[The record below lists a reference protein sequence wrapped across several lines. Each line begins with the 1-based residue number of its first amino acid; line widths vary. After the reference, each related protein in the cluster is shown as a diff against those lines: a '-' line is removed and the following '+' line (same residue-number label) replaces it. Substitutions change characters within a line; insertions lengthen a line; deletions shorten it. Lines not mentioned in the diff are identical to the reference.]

1 MSRAARRGILM
12 AIVAVVLAVVVAV
25 FFISRSSAHTGDPG
39 GSVMNQLVPTV
50 SALPGYGTS
59 ALPWVSQ
66 IPQSLEA
73 SYAIKIEPFQS
84 SCDGRPGTQGWTQ
97 VVVQAGFR
105 WKGSLDALV
114 SFMHVRL
121 TELGWKVVHETR
133 PQDPPGQS
141 WTRRLANGSRGNLN
155 VTQEGGPT
163 SSKWQLDATAN
174 PVGKAG
180 SGC

>member
-1 MSRAARRGILM
+1 M
-12 AIVAVVLAVVVAV
+12 AIVGVVLAVAV
-25 FFISRSSAHTGDPG
+25 FYVSRSSAHTGDPRG
-39 GSVMNQLVPTV
+39 TVMDQLVPTV

-66 IPQSLEA
+66 IPQSLGA

-105 WKGSLDALV
+105 WKRSLGALV
-114 SFMHVRL
+114 TFMHARL
-121 TELGWKVVHETR
+121 TELGWTVVHESR

-141 WTRRLANGSRGNLN
+141 WKKTLANGSRANLS

>member
-1 MSRAARRGILM
+1 MSRSARRGILM
-12 AIVAVVLAVVVAV
+12 AVVAVFLAVVVAV
-25 FFISRSSAHTGDPG
+25 LFSSRGSAPTGDPG
-39 GSVMNQLVPTV
+39 GTVMDQLVSTV

-66 IPQSLEA
+66 IPQSLGA

-105 WKGSLDALV
+105 WKGSLGALV
-114 SFMHVRL
+114 SFMHARL
-121 TELGWKVVHETR
+121 TELGWTVVHESR

-141 WTRRLANGSRGNLN
+141 WTRTLANGSRANLN

-163 SSKWQLDATAN
+163 LSTWQLDATAD
-174 PVGKAG
+174 PVGKAA

>member
-1 MSRAARRGILM
+1 M
-12 AIVAVVLAVVVAV
+12 AIVGVVLAVVVTV
-25 FFISRSSAHTGDPG
+25 LFYSRGSAPTGDPG
-39 GSVMNQLVPTV
+39 GTVMDQLVPTV

-59 ALPWVSQ
+59 ALQWVSQ
-66 IPQSLEA
+66 IPQSLGA

-105 WKGSLDALV
+105 WKGSLGALV
-114 SFMHVRL
+114 PFMHGRL
-121 TELGWKVVHETR
+121 TELGWTVVHESR

-141 WTRRLANGSRGNLN
+141 WTRTLANGSRANLN